1 MAICE
6 TCDYANRPPY
16 KSPCSECDK
25 TMGSPFC
32 CYEHEEKPTNAD
44 RIRAMSDEELADWL
58 ARTQIDNVA
67 EALEEV
73 GIMIEKTPSLKEES
87 QKEILEWLK
96 QPAEDAGPFHYEK
109 GCQPHGAEQF
119 AKACAVCVNSGSDLC
134 RDCKAEKKSGFEPPF

>member
-44 RIRAMSDEELADWL
+44 RFHSATNDA
-58 ARTQIDNVA
+58 
-67 EALEEV
+67 
-73 GIMIEKTPSLKEES
+73 LKEEIHAIS
-87 QKEILEWLK
+87 LGFKPWCDHHCANEGDDGCDNCIGEWLK
-96 QPAEDAGPFHYEK
+96 QPAED
-109 GCQPHGAEQF
+109 
-119 AKACAVCVNSGSDLC
+119 
-134 RDCKAEKKSGFEPPF
+134 

>member
-44 RIRAMSDEELADWL
+44 RIRAMSDEELAKL
-58 ARTQIDNVA
+58 IA
-67 EALEEV
+67 ENAYTGACNDF
-73 GIMIEKTPSLKEES
+73 GIPHQGQCCHNCERCDAIIK
-87 QKEILEWLK
+87 WLK
-96 QPAEDAGPFHYEK
+96 QPAE
-109 GCQPHGAEQF
+109 
-119 AKACAVCVNSGSDLC
+119 
-134 RDCKAEKKSGFEPPF
+134 

>member
-44 RIRAMSDEELADWL
+44 RIRAMSDEELAC
-58 ARTQIDNVA
+58 
-67 EALEEV
+67 
-73 GIMIEKTPSLKEES
+73 
-87 QKEILEWLK
+87 ILLDGCRGSKCDDQPQNEWGSVNCFRCRMDWLK
-96 QPAEDAGPFHYEK
+96 QPYKEE
-109 GCQPHGAEQF
+109 
-119 AKACAVCVNSGSDLC
+119 
-134 RDCKAEKKSGFEPPF
+134 